1 MNAVAQHW
9 FIELSAGSSEARE
22 QKRTLLA
29 MPVRVLPIDN
39 MRIQS
44 NASIN
49 FKQYSFYDLERAGLI
64 VFGVFSAPVPYTHL
78 SDPITQWRLTE
89 LGAAVVDLLKEAS

>member
-49 FKQYSFYDLERAGLI
+49 FKQYSSQRSNYA
-64 VFGVFSAPVPYTHL
+64 VAPYGTRR
-78 SDPITQWRLTE
+78 S
-89 LGAAVVDLLKEAS
+89 GC